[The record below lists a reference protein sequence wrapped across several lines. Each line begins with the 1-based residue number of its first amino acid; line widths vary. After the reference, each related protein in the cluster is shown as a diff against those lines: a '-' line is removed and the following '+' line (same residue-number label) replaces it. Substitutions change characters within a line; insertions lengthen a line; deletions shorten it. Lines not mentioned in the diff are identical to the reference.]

1 MADLIDDI
9 EPLLEGL
16 GDDAPCGP
24 DLEYDPDFQA
34 LERAGAGT
42 PERQYGD
49 KVYPAE
55 PPEWREVHELAR
67 ALAGRTRDVRVA
79 VWLVRSSARLHGL
92 QGAARALQLVQG
104 LLDRHWPAVHPQL
117 DATDND
123 DPTMRMNAL
132 APLAAAE
139 AVLGDLRAA
148 TLAPVRGALTL
159 RELELGLGQDEPH
172 GDEVQPSESGVLSA
186 LSALAQGDAQVAEAI
201 QAAADAAQAVET
213 LLESQ
218 VGAAAPNLSPLR
230 RLLDM
235 ARRALERT
243 QAEAG
248 ADAAAEGDGGWGG
261 DDATAGGQGGQGG
274 PGGVAVG
281 GGGALRTRADV
292 QREIDRLCEWFE
304 RNEPSHP
311 APLLL
316 RRAQR
321 LMGMSFMEIIQDMAA
336 GGVDQVQTIAG
347 TPPE

>member
-1 MADLIDDI
+1 MAALIDDI

-49 KVYPAE
+49 KIFPAE
-55 PPEWREVHELAR
+55 PPEWREVHELALG
-67 ALAGRTRDVRVA
+67 LAGRTRDVRVG

-92 QGAARALQLVQG
+92 QGAARALQLVHG
-104 LLDRHWPAVHPQL
+104 LLERHWAWVHPQL
-117 DATDND
+117 DASDND

-148 TLAPVRGALTL
+148 ALAQTRGALTL

-172 GDEVQPSESGVLSA
+172 GDEIQPSESGVLAA
-186 LSALAQGDAQVAEAI
+186 LAALAQGDAAVADAI
-201 QAAADAAQAVET
+201 HAAADAAQAIES
-213 LLESQ
+213 LLDAQAGS
-218 VGAAAPNLSPLR
+218 AAPNLAPLR

-248 ADAAAEGDGGWGG
+248 GGAMAEGEAG
-261 DDATAGGQGGQGG
+261 DDAVAAGGGG
-274 PGGVAVG
+274 GGVAVG

-321 LMGMSFMEIIQDMAA
+321 LMGMNFMEIIQDMAA

-347 TPPE
+347 TPSE